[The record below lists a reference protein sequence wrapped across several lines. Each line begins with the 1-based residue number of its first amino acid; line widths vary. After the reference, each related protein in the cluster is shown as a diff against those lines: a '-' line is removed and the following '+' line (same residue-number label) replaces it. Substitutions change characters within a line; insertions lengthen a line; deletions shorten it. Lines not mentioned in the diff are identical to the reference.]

1 MTTWPGL
8 AALICVIVLFFS
20 LSLHV
25 FPDYLLVPV
34 LSGLISAFLLSSPRD
49 VERYNSFTPLV
60 DTAGIL
66 MGMIHRC
73 QSKHTVDHLLFT

>member
-1 MTTWPGL
+1 M
-8 AALICVIVLFFS
+8 
-20 LSLHV
+20 

-66 MGMIHRC
+66 MGMIHR
-73 QSKHTVDHLLFT
+73 